1 MIVRDFACLLV
12 NNTRSKAYLQKL
24 VTNGLMP
31 ERALY
36 VELSRSRRPA
46 RPPAE
51 DASPVENTIQT
62 AFRKRKYFLY
72 GAGPQAISPAS
83 SEPESYRTF
92 DPKRLVHATLDEH
105 HIPFESLA
113 ADSLNDS
120 VVVDAVRGLP
130 QRYVLFSGGSI
141 LREEILGLGKRFIH
155 IHPGLLPYVRGS
167 MAIEWS
173 ILLRGRCAVTAFF
186 MVPGIDEGDVIA
198 SREFEP
204 PPLEHGNIPP
214 LFSSHMR
221 SELLVE
227 IVRDYVEDGAFP
239 SRAQDRS
246 AGTTLY
252 KMHPTLGNIVLHAC
266 LHCEGDAS
274 REVLPE
280 RGTTAQ
286 PRNRE

>member
-1 MIVRDFACLLV
+1 MIEPRAAAG
-12 NNTRSKAYLQKL
+12 SG
-24 VTNGLMP
+24 VT
-31 ERALY
+31 
-36 VELSRSRRPA
+36 
-46 RPPAE
+46 
-51 DASPVENTIQT
+51 
-62 AFRKRKYFLY
+62 
-72 GAGPQAISPAS
+72 AGGF
-83 SEPESYRTF
+83 TW
-92 DPKRLVHATLDEH
+92 RLVHATLDEH

-227 IVRDYVEDGAFP
+227 IVRDYV
-239 SRAQDRS
+239 
-246 AGTTLY
+246 
-252 KMHPTLGNIVLHAC
+252 
-266 LHCEGDAS
+266 
-274 REVLPE
+274 
-280 RGTTAQ
+280 
-286 PRNRE
+286 